1 MKRTKLI
8 VALVLA
14 VALAGVAGL
23 AVASAGSTMNEPQA
37 NAMDDADGDGI
48 RNWADADYALPILA
62 EDRDGD
68 GVPNGEDADWP
79 KYAYFLDDDG
89 DGIRN
94 GGDADY
100 ALPILSED
108 RDGDGVLNGEDPDW
122 TLPLFL
128 ADDDGDGIRN
138 SADVDYDM
146 PLRRERHRQGGCG
159 TSGPAHPGA

>member
-1 MKRTKLI
+1 MKHTKLL
-8 VALVLA
+8 VVLA
-14 VALAGVAGL
+14 VAIALAGVAGL
-23 AVASAGSTMNEPQA
+23 AVASAGNTVGETQA
-37 NAMDDADGDGI
+37 SANDDDGDGI

-68 GVPNGEDADWP
+68 GVPNGDDPDWA

-100 ALPILSED
+100 ALPILAED
-108 RDGDGVLNGEDPDW
+108 RDGDGVPNGEDADW
-122 TLPLFL
+122 TLPPFL

-138 SADVDYDM
+138 NADVDYA
-146 PLRRERHRQGGCG
+146 LTGRGRHAPGGCG
-159 TSGPAHPGA
+159 ARTGSEVPPV